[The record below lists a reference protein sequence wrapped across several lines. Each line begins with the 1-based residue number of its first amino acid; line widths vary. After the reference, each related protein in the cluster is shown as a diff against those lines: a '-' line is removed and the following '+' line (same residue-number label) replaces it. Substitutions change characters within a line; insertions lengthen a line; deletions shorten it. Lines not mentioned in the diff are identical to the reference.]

1 MKKGLSYIA
10 YALSYTFWYTMSLL
24 PMSALY
30 VFSDCLYLL
39 VGKVVKYRHKVIWK
53 NLKDSFPEKD
63 EAELQRIERGFY
75 HYFCDY
81 LVETIKLL
89 NMSKRELRQRMVF
102 TGIEEINELLEK
114 GVSCAIYLGHYG
126 NWELITSLPLWV
138 SEKAQCCQ
146 VYHPLK
152 NERFDNLFKSVRE
165 KHHALCIPMA
175 ETLRQVVSYRQN
187 KQPIVIGYIADQAPF
202 WNNIHHWVD
211 FLNHDTPVLTGSER
225 IIKKTGQA
233 VFYGDV
239 SRVRRGYY
247 HCDFKLITNESAKYK
262 DWEITDK
269 YFQLL
274 EETIRRQPELYLWSH
289 KRWKRTRE
297 EFNLRYDEKTG
308 RVSLEPLEEIIR
320 KKDKE

>member
-24 PMSALY
+24 PMSLLY

-102 TGIEEINELLEK
+102 TGIEEMNELLEK
-114 GVSCAIYLGHYG
+114 GVSCAVYLGHYG

-146 VYHPLK
+146 VYHPLN
-152 NERFDNLFKSVRE
+152 NERFDKLFKSVRE

-175 ETLRQVVSYRQN
+175 ETLRQVVSYRQK

-247 HCDFKLITNESAKYK
+247 QCDFKLITTEPAKYN

-308 RVSLEPLEEIIR
+308 RVSLEPLDEIIR

>member
-24 PMSALY
+24 PMSLLY

-63 EAELQRIERGFY
+63 EAELQHIERGFY

-146 VYHPLK
+146 VYHPLN
-152 NERFDNLFKSVRE
+152 NERFDKLFKSVRE

-175 ETLRQVVSYRQN
+175 ETLRQVVSYRQK

-247 HCDFKLITNESAKYK
+247 RCDFKLITNESAKYK

-308 RVSLEPLEEIIR
+308 RVSLEPLDEIIR

>member
-1 MKKGLSYIA
+1 MKKGLSNIA
-10 YALSYTFWYTMSLL
+10 YALSYTFWYAMSLL
-24 PMSALY
+24 PMSLLY

-39 VGKVVKYRHKVIWK
+39 VGKLIGYRRKVIRK
-53 NLKDSFPEKD
+53 NLKESFPDKD
-63 EAELQRIERGFY
+63 EAELHRIERDFY

-89 NMSKRELRQRMVF
+89 NMSERELRKRMVF
-102 TGIEEINELLEK
+102 TGIEQINELLDK

-138 SEKAQCCQ
+138 SEKGQCCQ
-146 VYHPLK
+146 VYHPLE
-152 NERFDNLFKSVRE
+152 NDRFDKLFRYVRE
-165 KHHALCIPMA
+165 KHQSLCIPMA
-175 ETLRQVVSYRQN
+175 ETLRQVISYRQK
-187 KQPIVIGYIADQAPF
+187 KQPIVIGYISDQAPF

-239 SRVRRGYY
+239 SRVSRGHYQ
-247 HCDFKLITNESAKYK
+247 CEFKLITTESAMYK
-262 DWEITDK
+262 DWKITDE
-269 YFQLL
+269 YFKLL
-274 EETIRRQPELYLWSH
+274 QQTIHRQPELYLWSH

-297 EFNLRYDEKTG
+297 EFNLRYNAKTG

-320 KKDKE
+320 KKDKQ

>member
-24 PMSALY
+24 PMSLLY

-63 EAELQRIERGFY
+63 EAELQRIEREFY

-89 NMSKRELRQRMVF
+89 NMSKSELRQRMVF
-102 TGIEEINELLEK
+102 TGIEEMNELLEK
-114 GVSCAIYLGHYG
+114 GVSCAVYLGHYG

-146 VYHPLK
+146 VYHPLQ
-152 NERFDNLFKSVRE
+152 NERFDKLFKSVRE

-175 ETLRQVVSYRQN
+175 ETLRQVVSYRQK

-247 HCDFKLITNESAKYK
+247 QCDFKLITNEPAKYN

-308 RVSLEPLEEIIR
+308 RVSLEPLDEIIR

>member
-24 PMSALY
+24 PMSLLY

-63 EAELQRIERGFY
+63 EAELQHIERGFY

-146 VYHPLK
+146 VYHPLN
-152 NERFDNLFKSVRE
+152 NERFDKLFKSVRE

-175 ETLRQVVSYRQN
+175 ETLRQVVSYRQK

-239 SRVRRGYY
+239 
-247 HCDFKLITNESAKYK
+247 CAKR
-262 DWEITDK
+262 
-269 YFQLL
+269 LL
-274 EETIRRQPELYLWSH
+274 S
-289 KRWKRTRE
+289 
-297 EFNLRYDEKTG
+297 
-308 RVSLEPLEEIIR
+308 V
-320 KKDKE
+320 

>member
-1 MKKGLSYIA
+1 MKKGLFYIA

-24 PMSALY
+24 PMSLLY

-102 TGIEEINELLEK
+102 TGIEEMNELLEK
-114 GVSCAIYLGHYG
+114 GVSCAVYLGHYG

-146 VYHPLK
+146 VYHPLN
-152 NERFDNLFKSVRE
+152 NERFDKLFKSVRE

-175 ETLRQVVSYRQN
+175 ETLRQVVSYRQK

-247 HCDFKLITNESAKYK
+247 QCDFKLITNESAKYK

-308 RVSLEPLEEIIR
+308 RVSLEPLDEIIR

>member
-102 TGIEEINELLEK
+102 TGIEEMNELLEK
-114 GVSCAIYLGHYG
+114 GMSCAIYLGHYG

-146 VYHPLK
+146 VYHPLQ
-152 NERFDNLFKSVRE
+152 NERFDKLFKSVRE

-175 ETLRQVVSYRQN
+175 ETLRQVVSYRQK

-247 HCDFKLITNESAKYK
+247 QCDFKLITNEPAKYN

-308 RVSLEPLEEIIR
+308 RVSLEPLDEIIR

>member
-24 PMSALY
+24 PMSLLY

-63 EAELQRIERGFY
+63 EAELLRIERGFY

-102 TGIEEINELLEK
+102 TGIEEMNELLEK
-114 GVSCAIYLGHYG
+114 GVSCAVYLGHYG

-146 VYHPLK
+146 VYHPLQ
-152 NERFDNLFKSVRE
+152 NERFDKLFKSVRE

-175 ETLRQVVSYRQN
+175 ETLRQVVSYRQK

-247 HCDFKLITNESAKYK
+247 QCDFKLITTEPAKYM

-274 EETIRRQPELYLWSH
+274 DETIRRQPELYLWSH

>member
-24 PMSALY
+24 PMSLLY

-63 EAELQRIERGFY
+63 EAELQRIEREFY

-102 TGIEEINELLEK
+102 TGIEEMNELLEN
-114 GVSCAIYLGHYG
+114 GVSCAVYLGHYG

-146 VYHPLK
+146 VYHPLQ
-152 NERFDNLFKSVRE
+152 NERFDKLFKSVRE

-175 ETLRQVVSYRQN
+175 ETLRQVVSYRQK

-247 HCDFKLITNESAKYK
+247 QCDFKLITTEPAKYN

-308 RVSLEPLEEIIR
+308 RVSLEPLDEIIR

>member
-24 PMSALY
+24 PMSLLY

-63 EAELQRIERGFY
+63 EAELQRIEHEFY

-102 TGIEEINELLEK
+102 TGIEEMNELLEK
-114 GVSCAIYLGHYG
+114 GVSCAVFLGHYG

-146 VYHPLK
+146 VYHPLN
-152 NERFDNLFKSVRE
+152 NERFDKLFKSVRE

-175 ETLRQVVSYRQN
+175 ETLRQVVSYRQK

-247 HCDFKLITNESAKYK
+247 QCDFKLITTESAKYK

-308 RVSLEPLEEIIR
+308 RVSLEPLDEIIR

>member
-24 PMSALY
+24 PMSLLY

-63 EAELQRIERGFY
+63 EAELLRIERGFY

-102 TGIEEINELLEK
+102 TGIEEMNELLEK
-114 GVSCAIYLGHYG
+114 GVSCAVYLGHYG
-126 NWELITSLPLWV
+126 NWEFITSLPLWV

-146 VYHPLK
+146 VYHPLN
-152 NERFDNLFKSVRE
+152 NERFDKLFKSVRE

-175 ETLRQVVSYRQN
+175 ETLRQVVSYRQK

-247 HCDFKLITNESAKYK
+247 QCDFKLITTEPAKYM

-274 EETIRRQPELYLWSH
+274 DETIRRQPELYLWSH

-308 RVSLEPLEEIIR
+308 RVSLEPLDEIIR

>member
-24 PMSALY
+24 PMSLLY

-63 EAELQRIERGFY
+63 EAELLRIEREFY

-102 TGIEEINELLEK
+102 TGIEEMNELLEK
-114 GVSCAIYLGHYG
+114 GVSCAVYLGHYG

-146 VYHPLK
+146 VYHPLN
-152 NERFDNLFKSVRE
+152 NERFDKLFKSVRE

-175 ETLRQVVSYRQN
+175 ETLRQVVSYRQK

-247 HCDFKLITNESAKYK
+247 QCDFKLITNESAKYK

>member
-24 PMSALY
+24 PMSLLY

-102 TGIEEINELLEK
+102 TGIEEMNELLEK
-114 GVSCAIYLGHYG
+114 GVSCAVYLGHYG

-146 VYHPLK
+146 VYHPLN
-152 NERFDNLFKSVRE
+152 NERFDKLFKSVRE

-175 ETLRQVVSYRQN
+175 ETLRQVVSYRQK

-247 HCDFKLITNESAKYK
+247 QCDFKLITTEPAKYM

-308 RVSLEPLEEIIR
+308 RVSLEPLDEIIR

>member
-1 MKKGLSYIA
+1 
-10 YALSYTFWYTMSLL
+10 
-24 PMSALY
+24 
-30 VFSDCLYLL
+30 
-39 VGKVVKYRHKVIWK
+39 
-53 NLKDSFPEKD
+53 
-63 EAELQRIERGFY
+63 
-75 HYFCDY
+75 
-81 LVETIKLL
+81 
-89 NMSKRELRQRMVF
+89 MSKRELRQRMVF
-102 TGIEEINELLEK
+102 TGIEEMNELLEK
-114 GVSCAIYLGHYG
+114 GVSCAVYLGHYG

-152 NERFDNLFKSVRE
+152 NERFDKLFKSVRE

-175 ETLRQVVSYRQN
+175 ETLRQVVSYRQK

-247 HCDFKLITNESAKYK
+247 QCDFKLITTEPAKYM

-274 EETIRRQPELYLWSH
+274 DETIRRQPELYLWSH

-308 RVSLEPLEEIIR
+308 RVSLEPLDEIIR

>member
-24 PMSALY
+24 PMSLLY

-63 EAELQRIERGFY
+63 EAELLRIERGFY

-102 TGIEEINELLEK
+102 TGIEEMNELLEK
-114 GVSCAIYLGHYG
+114 GVSCAVYLGHYG

-146 VYHPLK
+146 VYHPLQ
-152 NERFDNLFKSVRE
+152 NERFDKLFKSVRE

-175 ETLRQVVSYRQN
+175 ETLRQVVSYRQK

-247 HCDFKLITNESAKYK
+247 QCDFKLITTEPAKYM

-274 EETIRRQPELYLWSH
+274 DETIRRQPELYLWSH

-308 RVSLEPLEEIIR
+308 RVSLEPLDEIIR

>member
-24 PMSALY
+24 PMSLLY

-63 EAELQRIERGFY
+63 EAELQRIEREFY

-89 NMSKRELRQRMVF
+89 NMSKSELRQRMVF
-102 TGIEEINELLEK
+102 TGIKEMNELLEK
-114 GVSCAIYLGHYG
+114 GVSCAVYLGHYG

-146 VYHPLK
+146 VYHPLQ
-152 NERFDNLFKSVRE
+152 NERFDKLFKSVRE

-175 ETLRQVVSYRQN
+175 ETLRQVVSYRQK

-247 HCDFKLITNESAKYK
+247 QCDFKLITTEPAKYM

-274 EETIRRQPELYLWSH
+274 DETIRRQPELYLWSH

-308 RVSLEPLEEIIR
+308 RVSLEPLDEIIR

>member
-24 PMSALY
+24 PMSLLY

-63 EAELQRIERGFY
+63 EAELQRIEREFY
-75 HYFCDY
+75 HYLCDY

-102 TGIEEINELLEK
+102 TGIEEMNELLEK
-114 GVSCAIYLGHYG
+114 GVSCAVYLGHYG

-146 VYHPLK
+146 VYHPLE
-152 NERFDNLFKSVRE
+152 NERFDKLFKSVRE

-175 ETLRQVVSYRQN
+175 ETLRQVVSYRQK

-247 HCDFKLITNESAKYK
+247 QCDFKLITTESAKYK

-308 RVSLEPLEEIIR
+308 RVSLEPLDEIIR

>member
-24 PMSALY
+24 PMSLLY

-63 EAELQRIERGFY
+63 EAELQRIEREFY

-102 TGIEEINELLEK
+102 TGIEEMNELLEK
-114 GVSCAIYLGHYG
+114 GTSCAVYLGHYG

-146 VYHPLK
+146 VYHPLN
-152 NERFDNLFKSVRE
+152 NERFDKLFKSVRE

-175 ETLRQVVSYRQN
+175 ETLRQVVSYRQK

-247 HCDFKLITNESAKYK
+247 QCDFKLITNESAKYK

-308 RVSLEPLEEIIR
+308 RVSLEPLDEIIR
-320 KKDKE
+320 RKYKE

>member
-24 PMSALY
+24 PMSLLY

-63 EAELQRIERGFY
+63 EAELQHIERGFY

-89 NMSKRELRQRMVF
+89 HMSKRELRQRMVF
-102 TGIEEINELLEK
+102 TGIEEMNELLEK
-114 GVSCAIYLGHYG
+114 GVSCAVYLGHYG

-146 VYHPLK
+146 VYHPLN
-152 NERFDNLFKSVRE
+152 NERFDKLFKSVRE

-175 ETLRQVVSYRQN
+175 ETLRQVVSYRQK

-247 HCDFKLITNESAKYK
+247 RCDFKLITNESAKYK

-269 YFQLL
+269 YCQLL

-308 RVSLEPLEEIIR
+308 RVSLEPLDEIIR

>member
-24 PMSALY
+24 PMSLLY

-63 EAELQRIERGFY
+63 EAELLRIEREFY

-102 TGIEEINELLEK
+102 TGIEEMNELLEK
-114 GVSCAIYLGHYG
+114 GVSCAVYLGHYG

-146 VYHPLK
+146 VYHPLN
-152 NERFDNLFKSVRE
+152 NERFDKLFKSVRE

-175 ETLRQVVSYRQN
+175 ETLRQVVSYRQK

-247 HCDFKLITNESAKYK
+247 QCDFKLITTEPAKYM

-274 EETIRRQPELYLWSH
+274 EETIHRQPELYLWSH

-308 RVSLEPLEEIIR
+308 RVSLEPLDEIIR

>member
-24 PMSALY
+24 PMSLLY

-63 EAELQRIERGFY
+63 EAELQRIEREFY

-102 TGIEEINELLEK
+102 TGIEEMNELLEK
-114 GVSCAIYLGHYG
+114 GVSCAVYLGHYG

-138 SEKAQCCQ
+138 SENAQCCQ
-146 VYHPLK
+146 VYHPLQ
-152 NERFDNLFKSVRE
+152 NERFDKLFKSVRE

-175 ETLRQVVSYRQN
+175 ETLRQVVSYRQK

-247 HCDFKLITNESAKYK
+247 QCDFKLITTEPAKYK

-308 RVSLEPLEEIIR
+308 RVSLEPLDEIIR

>member
-1 MKKGLSYIA
+1 MKKALSYIA

-24 PMSALY
+24 PMSLLY

-63 EAELQRIERGFY
+63 EAELQRIEREFY

-102 TGIEEINELLEK
+102 TGIEEMNELLEK
-114 GVSCAIYLGHYG
+114 GVSCAVFLGHYG

-146 VYHPLK
+146 VYHPLN
-152 NERFDNLFKSVRE
+152 NERFDKLFKSVRE

-175 ETLRQVVSYRQN
+175 ETLRQVVSYRQK

-247 HCDFKLITNESAKYK
+247 QCDFKLITTESAKYK

-308 RVSLEPLEEIIR
+308 RVSLEPLDEIIR

>member
-24 PMSALY
+24 PMSLLY

-63 EAELQRIERGFY
+63 ETELQRIEREFY

-102 TGIEEINELLEK
+102 TGIDEMNELLEK
-114 GVSCAIYLGHYG
+114 GVSCAVYLGHYG

-138 SEKAQCCQ
+138 SEKAQCCK
-146 VYHPLK
+146 VYHPLN
-152 NERFDNLFKSVRE
+152 NERFDKLFKSVRE

-175 ETLRQVVSYRQN
+175 ETLRQVVSYRQK

-247 HCDFKLITNESAKYK
+247 QCDFKLITTEPAKYN

-308 RVSLEPLEEIIR
+308 RVSLEPLDEIIR

>member
-10 YALSYTFWYTMSLL
+10 YALSYIFWYTMSLL
-24 PMSALY
+24 PMSLLY

-89 NMSKRELRQRMVF
+89 HMSKRELRQRMVF

-146 VYHPLK
+146 VYHPLN
-152 NERFDNLFKSVRE
+152 NERFDKLFKSVRE

-175 ETLRQVVSYRQN
+175 ETLRQVVSYRQK

-247 HCDFKLITNESAKYK
+247 QCDFKLITNESAKYK

-308 RVSLEPLEEIIR
+308 RVSLEPLDEIIR

>member
-89 NMSKRELRQRMVF
+89 HMSKHELRQRMVF

-152 NERFDNLFKSVRE
+152 NERFDKLFKSVRE

-175 ETLRQVVSYRQN
+175 ETLRQVVSYRQK

-247 HCDFKLITNESAKYK
+247 QCDFKLITTEPAKYN

-297 EFNLRYDEKTG
+297 EFNLRYDEKAG

>member
-24 PMSALY
+24 PMSLLY

-63 EAELQRIERGFY
+63 EAELQRIECEFY

-102 TGIEEINELLEK
+102 TGIDEMNELLEN
-114 GVSCAIYLGHYG
+114 GVSCAVYLGHYG

-152 NERFDNLFKSVRE
+152 NERFDKLFKSVRE

-175 ETLRQVVSYRQN
+175 ETLRQVVL
-187 KQPIVIGYIADQAPF
+187 IARR
-202 WNNIHHWVD
+202 NN
-211 FLNHDTPVLTGSER
+211 
-225 IIKKTGQA
+225 
-233 VFYGDV
+233 
-239 SRVRRGYY
+239 
-247 HCDFKLITNESAKYK
+247 
-262 DWEITDK
+262 
-269 YFQLL
+269 LL
-274 EETIRRQPELYLWSH
+274 
-289 KRWKRTRE
+289 
-297 EFNLRYDEKTG
+297 
-308 RVSLEPLEEIIR
+308 
-320 KKDKE
+320 

>member
-24 PMSALY
+24 PMSLLY

-63 EAELQRIERGFY
+63 EAELLRIEREFY

-102 TGIEEINELLEK
+102 TGIKEMNELLEK
-114 GVSCAIYLGHYG
+114 GVSCAVYLGHYG

-146 VYHPLK
+146 VYHPLN
-152 NERFDNLFKSVRE
+152 NERFDKLFKSVRE

-175 ETLRQVVSYRQN
+175 ETLRQVVSYRQK

-247 HCDFKLITNESAKYK
+247 QCDFKLITTEPAKYN

-308 RVSLEPLEEIIR
+308 RVSLEPLDEIIR
-320 KKDKE
+320 RKDKE

>member
-24 PMSALY
+24 PMSLLY

-63 EAELQRIERGFY
+63 EAELLRIERGFY

-102 TGIEEINELLEK
+102 TGIDEMNELLEK
-114 GVSCAIYLGHYG
+114 GVSCAVYLGHYG

-146 VYHPLK
+146 VYHPLNNK
-152 NERFDNLFKSVRE
+152 RFDKLFKSVRE

-175 ETLRQVVSYRQN
+175 ETLRQVVSYRQK

-247 HCDFKLITNESAKYK
+247 QCDFKLITTEPAKYM

-274 EETIRRQPELYLWSH
+274 DETIRRQPELYLWSH

-308 RVSLEPLEEIIR
+308 RVSLEPLDEIIR

>member
-24 PMSALY
+24 PMSLLY

-39 VGKVVKYRHKVIWK
+39 VGKFVKYRHKVIWK

-63 EAELQRIERGFY
+63 EAELLRIERGFY

-102 TGIEEINELLEK
+102 TGIEEMNELLEK
-114 GVSCAIYLGHYG
+114 GVSCAVYLGHYG

-146 VYHPLK
+146 VYHPLQ
-152 NERFDNLFKSVRE
+152 NERFDKLFKSVRE

-175 ETLRQVVSYRQN
+175 ETLRQVVSYRQK

-247 HCDFKLITNESAKYK
+247 QCDFKLITTEPAKYM

-274 EETIRRQPELYLWSH
+274 DETIRRQPELYLWSH

-308 RVSLEPLEEIIR
+308 RVSLEPLDEIIR

>member
-24 PMSALY
+24 PMSLLY

-63 EAELQRIERGFY
+63 EAELQRIEREFY
-75 HYFCDY
+75 HYLCDY

-102 TGIEEINELLEK
+102 TGIEEMNELLEK
-114 GVSCAIYLGHYG
+114 GVSCAVFLGHYG

-146 VYHPLK
+146 VYHPLN
-152 NERFDNLFKSVRE
+152 NERFDKLFKSVRE

-175 ETLRQVVSYRQN
+175 ETLRQVVSYRQK

-247 HCDFKLITNESAKYK
+247 QCDFKLITTESAKYK

-308 RVSLEPLEEIIR
+308 RVSLEPLDEIIR

>member
-1 MKKGLSYIA
+1 
-10 YALSYTFWYTMSLL
+10 
-24 PMSALY
+24 
-30 VFSDCLYLL
+30 
-39 VGKVVKYRHKVIWK
+39 
-53 NLKDSFPEKD
+53 
-63 EAELQRIERGFY
+63 
-75 HYFCDY
+75 
-81 LVETIKLL
+81 
-89 NMSKRELRQRMVF
+89 MSKRELRQRMVF

-152 NERFDNLFKSVRE
+152 NERFDKLFKSVRE

-175 ETLRQVVSYRQN
+175 ETLRQVVSYRQK

-247 HCDFKLITNESAKYK
+247 RCDFKLITNESAKYK

>member
-10 YALSYTFWYTMSLL
+10 YALSYIFWYTMSLL
-24 PMSALY
+24 PMSLLY

-63 EAELQRIERGFY
+63 EAELLRIERGFY

-102 TGIEEINELLEK
+102 TGIEEMNELLEK
-114 GVSCAIYLGHYG
+114 GVSCAVYLGHYG

-146 VYHPLK
+146 VYHPLQ
-152 NERFDNLFKSVRE
+152 NERFDKLFKSVRE

-175 ETLRQVVSYRQN
+175 ETLRQVVSYRQK

-247 HCDFKLITNESAKYK
+247 QCDFKLITTEPAKYM

-274 EETIRRQPELYLWSH
+274 DETIRRQPELYLWSH

-308 RVSLEPLEEIIR
+308 RVSLEPLDEIIR

>member
-24 PMSALY
+24 PMSLLY

-102 TGIEEINELLEK
+102 TGIEEMNELLEK
-114 GVSCAIYLGHYG
+114 GVSCAVYLGHYG
-126 NWELITSLPLWV
+126 NWEFITSLPLWV

-146 VYHPLK
+146 VYHPLN
-152 NERFDNLFKSVRE
+152 NERFDKLFKSVRE

-175 ETLRQVVSYRQN
+175 ETLRQVVSYRQK

-247 HCDFKLITNESAKYK
+247 QCDFKLITTEPAKYM

-274 EETIRRQPELYLWSH
+274 DETIRRQPELYLWSH

-308 RVSLEPLEEIIR
+308 RVSLEPLDEIIR

>member
-24 PMSALY
+24 PMSLLY

-63 EAELQRIERGFY
+63 EAELLRIERGFY

-102 TGIEEINELLEK
+102 TGIEEMNELLEK
-114 GVSCAIYLGHYG
+114 GVSCAVYLGHYG

-146 VYHPLK
+146 VYHPLQ
-152 NERFDNLFKSVRE
+152 NERFDKLFKSVRE

-175 ETLRQVVSYRQN
+175 ETLRQVVSYRQK

-247 HCDFKLITNESAKYK
+247 QCDFKLITTEPAKYM

-308 RVSLEPLEEIIR
+308 RVSLEPLDEIIR